1 MYIVYVCM
9 YVYYVY
15 MCMYVYLC
23 IYVYIYIYVYMC
35 IYMCIYVYVYM
46 CVCIYT
52 EQCKMEK
59 TLVNTTNFSTSFGR
73 GRS

>member
-1 MYIVYVCM
+1 
-9 YVYYVY
+9 
-15 MCMYVYLC
+15 
-23 IYVYIYIYVYMC
+23 MC

-46 CVCIYT
+46 YVCIYT

>member
-1 MYIVYVCM
+1 MYVCM
-9 YVYYVY
+9 YIMYICACMCIYVY
-15 MCMYVYLC
+15 MC
-23 IYVYIYIYVYMC
+23 IYIYVYMC

-46 CVCIYT
+46 YVCIYT